1 MTTPSNPYGSDDSG
15 KHSADGVGSN
25 GAGDNGTANN
35 GAADNGGLNN
45 GYGQD
50 QTQDYSQGFGQ
61 YGQDQYGQSQQ
72 GQQGQYGSYGQD
84 QFGQQDQYSQPSSY
98 GQPGQPS
105 QYDTN
110 QFDQNQF
117 GQQEPW
123 GQQNQP
129 QGAAGFQ
136 AYPNQQMANSTGAD
150 KDGFFAALFDFSFK
164 RYVTPSVVKVLYIL
178 LMIVVGLAVLLA
190 IIGLLAAMAQDASA
204 IILALIGIP
213 LVLLGAVAWLA
224 FYRVALEVAVSI
236 IRTAQSVQSIDE
248 RQARNSTNGS

>member
-15 KHSADGVGSN
+15 KHSADGAAGY
-25 GAGDNGTANN
+25 GAGDNGAANY
-35 GAADNGGLNN
+35 GAADNAGLNN
-45 GYGQD
+45 GLGQNEPQD

-61 YGQDQYGQSQQ
+61 YGQDQY
-72 GQQGQYGSYGQD
+72 
-84 QFGQQDQYSQPSSY
+84 SQPGAY
-98 GQPGQPS
+98 GQP
-105 QYDTN
+105 N

-123 GQQNQP
+123 GQQDQP

-150 KDGFFAALFDFSFK
+150 KDGFFAALFDFSFT
-164 RYVTPSVVKVLYIL
+164 RYATPSVVKVLYIL
-178 LMIVVGLAVLLA
+178 LMIVVGLFVLLA
-190 IIGLLAAMAQDASA
+190 VIGFLAAMAQDASA
-204 IILALIGIP
+204 IVLVLIGIP

-224 FYRVALEVAVSI
+224 FYRVGLEVAVSI

-248 RQARNSTNGS
+248 RQARTSTNGS

>member
-15 KHSADGVGSN
+15 KHSADGAAGY
-25 GAGDNGTANN
+25 GAGDNGS
-35 GAADNGGLNN
+35 LNN
-45 GYGQD
+45 GSGQD

-61 YGQDQYGQSQQ
+61 YGQDQ
-72 GQQGQYGSYGQD
+72 
-84 QFGQQDQYSQPSSY
+84 FGQQDQYSQPGAY
-98 GQPGQPS
+98 GQTG

-110 QFDQNQF
+110 QFGQDQFGQDQF

-123 GQQNQP
+123 GQQDQP

-150 KDGFFAALFDFSFK
+150 QDGFFAALFDFSFT
-164 RYVTPSVVKVLYIL
+164 RYATPSVVKVLYIL
-178 LMIVVGLAVLLA
+178 LMIVVGLFVLLA
-190 IIGLLAAMAQDASA
+190 IIGFLAAMAQDASA
-204 IILALIGIP
+204 IVLVLIGIP

-224 FYRVALEVAVSI
+224 FYRVGLEVAVSI

-248 RQARNSTNGS
+248 RQARTSTNGS

>member
-15 KHSADGVGSN
+15 KHSADGAGY
-25 GAGDNGTANN
+25 GAGDNGAANY
-35 GAADNGGLNN
+35 GAADNAGLNH
-45 GYGQD
+45 GSGQD

-61 YGQDQYGQSQQ
+61 YGQ
-72 GQQGQYGSYGQD
+72 
-84 QFGQQDQYSQPSSY
+84 QDQYSQSGAY
-98 GQPGQPS
+98 GQPNQF
-105 QYDTN
+105 DTN

-129 QGAAGFQ
+129 QGAAGFE

-150 KDGFFAALFDFSFK
+150 NDGFFSALFDFSFT
-164 RYVTPSVVKVLYIL
+164 RYVTPSVVKVLYVL
-178 LMIVVGLAVLLA
+178 LMIVVGLFVLLA
-190 IIGLLAAMAQDASA
+190 IIGFLAAMAQDSSGVL
-204 IILALIGIP
+204 LALIGIP

-224 FYRVALEVAVSI
+224 FYRVGLEVAVSI

-248 RQARNSTNGS
+248 RQARTSTNGS

>member
-15 KHSADGVGSN
+15 KHSANGAGSN

-45 GYGQD
+45 GSGQD

-61 YGQDQYGQSQQ
+61 YGQ
-72 GQQGQYGSYGQD
+72 GQYGSYGQDQFGQD

-98 GQPGQPS
+98 GQPGQYDTN

-110 QFDQNQF
+110 QFGQNQF

-129 QGAAGFQ
+129 QGATGFQ
-136 AYPNQQMANSTGAD
+136 AYPNQQMANSTGTEN
-150 KDGFFAALFDFSFK
+150 DGFFSALFDFSFT
-164 RYVTPSVVKVLYIL
+164 RYATPSVVKVLYIL
-178 LMIVVGLAVLLA
+178 LMIVVGLFVLLA
-190 IIGLLAAMAQDASA
+190 VIGFLAAMAQDASA
-204 IILALIGIP
+204 IVLVLIGIP

-224 FYRVALEVAVSI
+224 FYRVGLEVAVSI

-248 RQARNSTNGS
+248 RQARTSTNGS

>member
-15 KHSADGVGSN
+15 KHSANGAGSN

-45 GYGQD
+45 GSGQD

-61 YGQDQYGQSQQ
+61 
-72 GQQGQYGSYGQD
+72 YGQD

-98 GQPGQPS
+98 GQPS

-110 QFDQNQF
+110 QYDTNQFGQNQF

-136 AYPNQQMANSTGAD
+136 AYPNQQMANSTGTEN
-150 KDGFFAALFDFSFK
+150 DGFFSALFDFSFT
-164 RYVTPSVVKVLYIL
+164 RYATPSVVKVLYIL
-178 LMIVVGLAVLLA
+178 LMIVVGLFVLLA
-190 IIGLLAAMAQDASA
+190 VIGFLAAMAQDASA
-204 IILALIGIP
+204 IVLVLIGIP

-224 FYRVALEVAVSI
+224 FYRVGLEVAVSI

-248 RQARNSTNGS
+248 RQARTSTNGS

>member
-15 KHSADGVGSN
+15 KHSADGAAGY
-25 GAGDNGTANN
+25 GAGDNGS
-35 GAADNGGLNN
+35 LNN
-45 GYGQD
+45 GSGQD

-61 YGQDQYGQSQQ
+61 YGQDQY
-72 GQQGQYGSYGQD
+72 
-84 QFGQQDQYSQPSSY
+84 SQPGAY
-98 GQPGQPS
+98 GKSG

-110 QFDQNQF
+110 QFGQDQF

-123 GQQNQP
+123 GQQDQP

-150 KDGFFAALFDFSFK
+150 KDGFFSALFDFSFT
-164 RYVTPSVVKVLYIL
+164 RYVTPSVVKVLYVL
-178 LMIVVGLAVLLA
+178 LMIVVGLFVLLA
-190 IIGLLAAMAQDASA
+190 IIGFLAAMAQDASG
-204 IILALIGIP
+204 ILLALIGIP

-224 FYRVALEVAVSI
+224 FYRVGLEVAVSI

-248 RQARNSTNGS
+248 RQARTSTNGS

>member
-15 KHSADGVGSN
+15 KHSANGAGSN

-45 GYGQD
+45 GSGQD

-61 YGQDQYGQSQQ
+61 YGQ
-72 GQQGQYGSYGQD
+72 GQYGSYGQDQFGQD

-98 GQPGQPS
+98 GQPGQ
-105 QYDTN
+105 YDTN
-110 QFDQNQF
+110 QYDTNQF

-136 AYPNQQMANSTGAD
+136 AYPNQQMANSTSTEN
-150 KDGFFAALFDFSFK
+150 DGFFSALFDFSFT
-164 RYVTPSVVKVLYIL
+164 RYATPSVVKVLYIL
-178 LMIVVGLAVLLA
+178 LMIVVGLFVLLA
-190 IIGLLAAMAQDASA
+190 VIGFLAAMAQDASA
-204 IILALIGIP
+204 IVLVLIGIP

-224 FYRVALEVAVSI
+224 FYRVGLEVAVSI

-248 RQARNSTNGS
+248 RQARTSTNGS

>member
-15 KHSADGVGSN
+15 KHSANGAGSN

-45 GYGQD
+45 GSGQD

-61 YGQDQYGQSQQ
+61 YGQ
-72 GQQGQYGSYGQD
+72 GQYGSYGQDQFGQD

-98 GQPGQPS
+98 GQPGQ
-105 QYDTN
+105 YDTN
-110 QFDQNQF
+110 QYDTNQF

-136 AYPNQQMANSTGAD
+136 AYPNQQMANSTGTEN
-150 KDGFFAALFDFSFK
+150 DGFFSALFDFSFT
-164 RYVTPSVVKVLYIL
+164 RYATPSVVKVLYIL
-178 LMIVVGLAVLLA
+178 LMIVVGLFVLLA
-190 IIGLLAAMAQDASA
+190 VIGFLAAMAQDASA
-204 IILALIGIP
+204 IVLVLIGIP

-224 FYRVALEVAVSI
+224 FYRVGLEVAVSI

-248 RQARNSTNGS
+248 RQARTSTNGS

>member
-15 KHSADGVGSN
+15 KHSADG
-25 GAGDNGTANN
+25 AGDNGAGY
-35 GAADNGGLNN
+35 GAGDNGGLNN
-45 GYGQD
+45 GSGQD

-61 YGQDQYGQSQQ
+61 YGQDQQGQYGQD
-72 GQQGQYGSYGQD
+72 QQGQYGSYGQD

-98 GQPGQPS
+98 GQPGQ
-105 QYDTN
+105 YDTN
-110 QFDQNQF
+110 QFGQDQF

-136 AYPNQQMANSTGAD
+136 AYPNQQMANTTGTD
-150 KDGFFAALFDFSFK
+150 NDGFFAALFDFSFK

-178 LMIVVGLAVLLA
+178 LMIVVSLAVLLV

-204 IILALIGIP
+204 IILALIGFP
-213 LVLLGAVAWLA
+213 LVLLGAVVWLA
-224 FYRVALEVAVSI
+224 IYRVALEVAVSI

>member
-15 KHSADGVGSN
+15 KHSADGAAGY
-25 GAGDNGTANN
+25 GAGDNGS
-35 GAADNGGLNN
+35 LNN
-45 GYGQD
+45 GSGQD

-61 YGQDQYGQSQQ
+61 YGQDQ
-72 GQQGQYGSYGQD
+72 
-84 QFGQQDQYSQPSSY
+84 FGQQDQYSQPGAY
-98 GQPGQPS
+98 GQSG

-110 QFDQNQF
+110 QFGQDQF

-123 GQQNQP
+123 GQQDQP

-150 KDGFFAALFDFSFK
+150 QDGFFAALFDLSFT
-164 RYVTPSVVKVLYIL
+164 RYATPSVVKVLYIL
-178 LMIVVGLAVLLA
+178 LMIVVGLFVLLA
-190 IIGLLAAMAQDASA
+190 IIGFLAAMAQDASA
-204 IILALIGIP
+204 IVLVLIGIP

-224 FYRVALEVAVSI
+224 FYRVGLEVAVSI

-248 RQARNSTNGS
+248 RQARTSTNGS

>member
-15 KHSADGVGSN
+15 KHSADG
-25 GAGDNGTANN
+25 AGDNGVGY
-35 GAADNGGLNN
+35 GAGDNGGLNN
-45 GYGQD
+45 GSGQD

-61 YGQDQYGQSQQ
+61 YGQD
-72 GQQGQYGSYGQD
+72 QQGQYGSYGQD

-98 GQPGQPS
+98 GQPGQ
-105 QYDTN
+105 YDTN
-110 QFDQNQF
+110 QFGQDQF

-136 AYPNQQMANSTGAD
+136 AYPNQQMANTTGTD
-150 KDGFFAALFDFSFK
+150 NDGFFAALFDFNFN

-178 LMIVVGLAVLLA
+178 LMIVVGLVVLLA

-213 LVLLGAVAWLA
+213 LVLLGAAAWLA
-224 FYRVALEVAVSI
+224 VYRVGLEVAVSI

>member
-15 KHSADGVGSN
+15 KHSADGAAGY
-25 GAGDNGTANN
+25 GASDN
-35 GAADNGGLNN
+35 GAANYGATDNAGLNN
-45 GYGQD
+45 GSGQD

-61 YGQDQYGQSQQ
+61 YGQDQ
-72 GQQGQYGSYGQD
+72 
-84 QFGQQDQYSQPSSY
+84 FGQPGAY
-98 GQPGQPS
+98 GQPG

-129 QGAAGFQ
+129 QGAAGFE
-136 AYPNQQMANSTGAD
+136 AYPNQQMANSTGTEN
-150 KDGFFAALFDFSFK
+150 DGFFSALFDFSFT
-164 RYVTPSVVKVLYIL
+164 RYATPSVVKVLYIL
-178 LMIVVGLAVLLA
+178 LMIVVGLFVLLA
-190 IIGLLAAMAQDASA
+190 IIGFLAAMAQDASA
-204 IILALIGIP
+204 IVLVLIGIP

-224 FYRVALEVAVSI
+224 FYRVGLEVAVSI

-248 RQARNSTNGS
+248 RQARTSTNGS

>member
-15 KHSADGVGSN
+15 KHSADGAAGY
-25 GAGDNGTANN
+25 GAGDNGS
-35 GAADNGGLNN
+35 LNN
-45 GYGQD
+45 GSGQD

-61 YGQDQYGQSQQ
+61 YGQDQ
-72 GQQGQYGSYGQD
+72 
-84 QFGQQDQYSQPSSY
+84 FGQQDQYSQPGAY
-98 GQPGQPS
+98 GQMG

-110 QFDQNQF
+110 QFGQDQF

-123 GQQNQP
+123 GQQDQP

-150 KDGFFAALFDFSFK
+150 QDGFFAALFDFSFT
-164 RYVTPSVVKVLYIL
+164 RYATPSVVKVLYIL
-178 LMIVVGLAVLLA
+178 LMIVVGLFVLLA
-190 IIGLLAAMAQDASA
+190 IIGFLAAMAQDASA
-204 IILALIGIP
+204 IVLVLIGIP

-224 FYRVALEVAVSI
+224 FYRVGLEVAVSI

-248 RQARNSTNGS
+248 RQARTSTNGS

>member
-15 KHSADGVGSN
+15 KHSADGAGY
-25 GAGDNGTANN
+25 GAGDNGAANY
-35 GAADNGGLNN
+35 GAADNAGLNH
-45 GYGQD
+45 GSGQD

-61 YGQDQYGQSQQ
+61 YGQ
-72 GQQGQYGSYGQD
+72 
-84 QFGQQDQYSQPSSY
+84 QDQYSQSGVY
-98 GQPGQPS
+98 GQPG

-129 QGAAGFQ
+129 QGAAGFE

-150 KDGFFAALFDFSFK
+150 NDGFFSALFDFSFT
-164 RYVTPSVVKVLYIL
+164 RYVTPSVVKVLYTL
-178 LMIVVGLAVLLA
+178 LMIVVGLFVLLA
-190 IIGLLAAMAQDASA
+190 IIGFLVAMTQDSSG
-204 IILALIGIP
+204 ILLALIGIP

-224 FYRVALEVAVSI
+224 FYRVGLEVAVSI

-248 RQARNSTNGS
+248 RQARTSTNGS

>member
-15 KHSADGVGSN
+15 KHSADGAGY
-25 GAGDNGTANN
+25 GAGDNGAANY
-35 GAADNGGLNN
+35 GAADNAGLNH
-45 GYGQD
+45 GSGQD

-61 YGQDQYGQSQQ
+61 YGQ
-72 GQQGQYGSYGQD
+72 
-84 QFGQQDQYSQPSSY
+84 QDQYSQSGAY
-98 GQPGQPS
+98 GQPS
-105 QYDTN
+105 QYETN

-136 AYPNQQMANSTGAD
+136 AYPNQQMANSTGTEN
-150 KDGFFAALFDFSFK
+150 DGFFSALFDFSFT
-164 RYVTPSVVKVLYIL
+164 RYATPSVVKVLYIL
-178 LMIVVGLAVLLA
+178 LMIVVGLFVLLA
-190 IIGLLAAMAQDASA
+190 VIGFLAAMAQDASA
-204 IILALIGIP
+204 IVLVLIGIP

-224 FYRVALEVAVSI
+224 FYRVGLEVAVSI

-248 RQARNSTNGS
+248 RQARTSTNGS

>member
-15 KHSADGVGSN
+15 KHSADG
-25 GAGDNGTANN
+25 AGDNS
-35 GAADNGGLNN
+35 GLNN
-45 GYGQD
+45 GSGQD

-61 YGQDQYGQSQQ
+61 YGQ
-72 GQQGQYGSYGQD
+72 GQYGSYGQDQFGQD

-98 GQPGQPS
+98 GQPG

-136 AYPNQQMANSTGAD
+136 AYPNQQMANTTGTD
-150 KDGFFAALFDFSFK
+150 NDGFFAALFDFSFN

-178 LMIVVGLAVLLA
+178 LMIVVGLVVLLA

-213 LVLLGAVAWLA
+213 LVLLGAAAWLA
-224 FYRVALEVAVSI
+224 VYRVGLEVAVSI